1 MATSLPQ
8 RRDRRKNLFDLFMT
22 RNHAGRLVLTLPD
35 GNVHE
40 GIVPVRAFPVNAPDG
55 CLALMSAEG
64 KELLWVEDPMDLPE
78 DVRALVQSEI
88 ATRELM
94 PEIHRIVSV
103 STFSTPST
111 WSVETDRGPTE
122 FVLKGEED
130 IRRLVGSTLIITD
143 SHGLRFLLRDM
154 LALDKNGKK
163 LLDRFL

>member
-1 MATSLPQ
+1 
-8 RRDRRKNLFDLFMT
+8 
-22 RNHAGRLVLTLPD
+22 
-35 GNVHE
+35 
-40 GIVPVRAFPVNAPDG
+40 
-55 CLALMSAEG
+55 
-64 KELLWVEDPMDLPE
+64 
-78 DVRALVQSEI
+78 
-88 ATRELM
+88 M

>member
-1 MATSLPQ
+1 MPLS
-8 RRDRRKNLFDLFMT
+8 RRRQMLDLMMS
-22 RNHAGRLVLTLPD
+22 RNSAGRLVLTLPD
-35 GNVHE
+35 GESHE

-64 KELLWVEDPMDLPE
+64 KELLWVEDPASLPE
-78 DVRALVQSEI
+78 DVFVLVQEEI

-94 PEIHRIVSV
+94 PEIRSILSV

-111 WSVETDRGPTE
+111 WLVETDRGNTQ

-143 SHGLRFLLRDM
+143 NHGLRFLLRDM
-154 LALDKNGKK
+154 LALDKVSRKI
-163 LLDRFL
+163 LDRFL